1 MEDMTMLQNLF
12 ESFTLNTNFLTWA
25 LLIGVVIDF
34 ITGIAK
40 GYKLD
45 GKVSSKKLRNGGFK
59 KAGIVL
65 VVVLSY
71 VLSVL
76 FTDTNHIIFNSVQ
89 CYYIYMEIISTL
101 ENLDELGVRLPKMF
115 TKILGDNKE
124 SEEN

>member
-59 KAGIVL
+59 KAGIEL

-71 VLSVL
+71 CLSVL
-76 FTDTNHIIFNSVQ
+76 FTDTNRIIFNSVQ
-89 CYYIYMEIISTL
+89 CYYIYMELISTL

-124 SEEN
+124 REEN